1 MIKVEEN
8 KPKSNNVLEALRS
21 MSESVSDEQVLELF
35 KDSATQIYN
44 EIVVHSYSQNLVDIT
59 EIEKGGNNGLVL
71 LTEISKAVKIEPFDS
86 TALEKLLKES
96 TELNLPEWMKSQD
109 AIIKAR
115 KVTAL
120 KKLKNSLH
128 RNYCSTDVF
137 VKDFTSLFDL
147 EESHP
152 AVIKFRNSF
161 YGKQSY
167 MTGSSFLL
175 RNGNLF
181 STLLDE
187 ITKSQ
192 FLLNK
197 PISIYF
203 SLSTG
208 NLSRIDDGN
217 SFIVADLDLKVSDG
231 TMNKLMSSL
240 RQKDSNPVEV
250 VKKMI
255 SSGLKKKYLHL
266 SKNKASFE
274 GFCKG
279 RFPFSLLPDEEI
291 RNTLQYKGVYDL
303 KEFRK
308 LVPKPELERYDSIVD
323 GLLRR

>member
-8 KPKSNNVLEALRS
+8 KTKSNNVLESLRL

-35 KDSATQIYN
+35 KDSATQIHN
-44 EIVVHSYSQNLVDIT
+44 EFVQSSAKNLVDIT
-59 EIEKGGNNGLVL
+59 EIEKGGDNGLVL
-71 LTEISKAVKIEPFDS
+71 LKEISKAVKLEPFDS
-86 TALEKLLKES
+86 DVLDDLLKKS
-96 TELNLPEWMKSQD
+96 TGIVLPEWMKSQD
-109 AIIKAR
+109 AIVKAR

-120 KKLKNSLH
+120 KKLKNSLN

-137 VKDFTSLFDL
+137 VEDFISLFDL
-147 EESHP
+147 EKNHP
-152 AVIKFRNSF
+152 AAINFRNSF

-167 MTGSSFLL
+167 MTGSSFLG
-175 RNGNLF
+175 RNGNLLPTF
-181 STLLDE
+181 LNQLTQNR
-187 ITKSQ
+187 I
-192 FLLNK
+192 LLNR
-197 PISIYF
+197 PIPIYF

-217 SFIVADLDLKVSDG
+217 SFIVADLDLKISDG
-231 TMNKLMSSL
+231 TMNKLMLSL

-274 GFCKG
+274 GFRKG

-291 RNTLQYKGVYDL
+291 RNTLQYKSVYDL

-308 LVPKPELERYDSIVD
+308 LVPKPDLERYDSIVN
-323 GLLRR
+323 GLLGR

>member
-8 KPKSNNVLEALRS
+8 KTKSNNVLESLRL

-44 EIVVHSYSQNLVDIT
+44 EIVHATVQNLVDIT

-71 LTEISKAVKIEPFDS
+71 LTEISKAVEVEPFYS

-96 TELNLPEWMKSQD
+96 TELNFPEWMKSQD

-120 KKLKNSLH
+120 KQLKNSLN

-147 EESHP
+147 EENHP

-161 YGKQSY
+161 YGKQPY

-181 STLLDE
+181 STILDK
-187 ITKSQ
+187 ITKSR
-192 FLLNK
+192 FLLYK

-217 SFIVADLDLKVSDG
+217 SFIVADLDLKISDG
-231 TMNKLMSSL
+231 TMNNLMSSL
-240 RQKDSNPVEV
+240 HKKDSNPAEV
-250 VKKMI
+250 IKKII
-255 SSGLKKKYLHL
+255 SSGLKRKYLHL

-274 GFCKG
+274 GFKKG
-279 RFPFSLLPDEEI
+279 RFPFSLIPDEEI
-291 RNTLQYKGVYDL
+291 RNNLQYKGVYDL

-308 LVPKPELERYDSIVD
+308 LVPIPELERYDSIVD
-323 GLLRR
+323 NLLGR

>member
-8 KPKSNNVLEALRS
+8 KPKSYNLLEALRS
-21 MSESVSDEQVLELF
+21 LSESVSDEQVIELF
-35 KDSATQIYN
+35 KDSATQIHT
-44 EIVVHSYSQNLVDIT
+44 EIVYSTAKHLVDIT

-71 LTEISKAVKIEPFDS
+71 LTEISKAVEVEPFDAAFLDS
-86 TALEKLLKES
+86 LLKKS
-96 TELNLPEWMKSQD
+96 VGLALPEWMNSQD
-109 AIIKAR
+109 AIVKAK

-120 KKLKNSLH
+120 KKLKNSLNK
-128 RNYCSTDVF
+128 NYCDVNVF
-137 VKDFTSLFDL
+137 VEDFISLFDITKH
-147 EESHP
+147 HP
-152 AVIKFRNSF
+152 AATTFRNLF

-181 STLLDE
+181 STFLDK
-187 ITKSQ
+187 ITKSRL
-192 FLLNK
+192 LLNK

-217 SFIVADLDLKVSDG
+217 SFIVADLDLKISDG
-231 TMNKLMSSL
+231 TMNTLMSSL

-250 VKKMI
+250 VKKLI
-255 SSGLKKKYLHL
+255 SSGLKKKYLYL

-274 GFCKG
+274 GFRKG

-291 RNTLQYKGVYDL
+291 RNSLQYKGVFDL

-308 LVPKPELERYDSIVD
+308 LVPKSELGRYDSIVD
-323 GLLRR
+323 GLLGR

>member
-8 KPKSNNVLEALRS
+8 KPKSHNLLEALRS

-35 KDSATQIYN
+35 KDSATQIHN
-44 EIVVHSYSQNLVDIT
+44 EIVHSTAKNFVDIT

-71 LTEISKAVKIEPFDS
+71 LAEISKAVEIEPFD
-86 TALEKLLKES
+86 TDFLDNLLKKS
-96 TELNLPEWMKSQD
+96 VGLALPEWMNSQD
-109 AIIKAR
+109 AIVKAK

-120 KKLKNSLH
+120 KKLKSSLNK
-128 RNYCSTDVF
+128 NYCDVNVF
-137 VKDFTSLFDL
+137 VEDFISLFDIT
-147 EESHP
+147 EHHP
-152 AVIKFRNSF
+152 AATNFRNSF

-175 RNGNLF
+175 RNGNQF
-181 STLLDE
+181 SIFLDK
-187 ITKSQ
+187 ITKSR

-208 NLSRIDDGN
+208 KLSRIDDGN
-217 SFIVADLDLKVSDG
+217 SFIVADLDLKISDG
-231 TMNKLMSSL
+231 TMNTLMSSL
-240 RQKDSNPVEV
+240 RQKDSSPVEV
-250 VKKMI
+250 VKKLI
-255 SSGLKKKYLHL
+255 SSGLKKKYLYL

-274 GFCKG
+274 GFRKG
-279 RFPFSLLPDEEI
+279 RFPFSFLPDEEI
-291 RNTLQYKGVYDL
+291 RSSLQYKGVYDL

-323 GLLRR
+323 GLLGR